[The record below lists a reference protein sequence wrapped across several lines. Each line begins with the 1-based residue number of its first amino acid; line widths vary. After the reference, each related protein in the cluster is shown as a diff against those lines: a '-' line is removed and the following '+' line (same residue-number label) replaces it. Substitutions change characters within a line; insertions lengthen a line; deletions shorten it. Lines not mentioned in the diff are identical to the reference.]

1 MSGKSYLSR
10 FRCPDTVF
18 AVSGALNGVVLSPF
32 YSESDWAGEWTPPQP
47 QSPSGSEENWFKS
60 TGLLSFNNAIAGTDG
75 NFEAANKIVN
85 WEIATALDLRKYRV
99 SFTLFCCF
107 TLTSDYYTGPIWRA
121 FCPRWPTADSPP
133 DWTGCLCWRCCGRR
147 EKSRA
152 KSCDFCHLI
161 PNY

>member
-75 NFEAANKIVN
+75 NFEAANKIFN

-99 SFTLFCCF
+99 SFTLFH
-107 TLTSDYYTGPIWRA
+107 R
-121 FCPRWPTADSPP
+121 P
-133 DWTGCLCWRCCGRR
+133 DLAA
-147 EKSRA
+147 E
-152 KSCDFCHLI
+152 
-161 PNY
+161 